1 MICQKCNQGKT
12 LSAKICYDEKIG
24 FNTEGVGKFV
34 EQKEIVCP
42 CCGGQWEFCKNCSP
56 QQKVGN
62 VLLQEGVT
70 AYKAGKRD
78 EARKIF
84 IALVKQEPDNERA
97 WGWLYQVS
105 NNDRERNHCLQQI
118 LSINPENEKVKQML
132 HQIGNRQP
140 KSDKPAPAI
149 WNIIRVSGILLIL
162 WSLISLVGVYDQI
175 NLTASADLGFPCAVS
190 FEMRFKDT
198 PMPFDT
204 RIVYCIQS
212 RHYKIDG
219 PGKYYA
225 QGTTHLNQVMAGELK
240 LRRQEQ
246 TLFVND
252 QPLQIGERYD
262 VVRQNPSNNP
272 WLRFTTHFVI
282 DNSGLYSG
290 SNALNVTGD
299 VKEGWQF
306 SPLGAIILDSGIGLA
321 ILGNWGTKRKKIARG
336 QYVMEPSV
344 PRNIKARDIAV
355 GFFGWMLFN
364 SVCILSF
371 YMSLDLVDNLFVIWL
386 PTIIATLV
394 LYGMKRFSICTGIVL
409 AVVIN
414 SGIWMV
420 ISPVMNVSFFD
431 ALLLCGI
438 PLPFGLLIL
447 FGW

>member
-34 EQKEIVCP
+34 DQKETVCP

-56 QQKVGN
+56 QQKVEK

-70 AYKAGKRD
+70 AYKAGKLD

-84 IALVKQEPDNERA
+84 IALVKQEPGNERA
-97 WGWLYQVS
+97 WKWLYQVS

-118 LSINPENEKVKQML
+118 LSINPENEKAKQML

-162 WSLISLVGVYDQI
+162 WSLSSLVGAYDHII
-175 NLTASADLGFPCAVS
+175 NGNSSAVLGYSCAES
-190 FEMRFKDT
+190 IELRFKDT
-198 PMPFDT
+198 PMPSDT

-212 RHYKIDG
+212 RHYKMDG
-219 PGKYYA
+219 PNNYA
-225 QGTTHLNQVMAGELK
+225 GGTTHLNEVMAGEFK

-262 VVRQNPSNNP
+262 VVRQNPSNNL

-282 DNSGLYSG
+282 VNSGLYPG

-299 VKEGWQF
+299 IGEHWQG
-306 SPLGAIILDSGIGLA
+306 SPFGLIILVSGIVLVILA
-321 ILGNWGTKRKKIARG
+321 NWGTKRTNIA
-336 QYVMEPSV
+336 E
-344 PRNIKARDIAV
+344 
-355 GFFGWMLFN
+355 GFFGWVIF
-364 SVCILSF
+364 S
-371 YMSLDLVDNLFVIWL
+371 NLFYSLLSGYFAPTYPMRWNGTFFITWL
-386 PTIIATLV
+386 PAIIAVLV
-394 LYGMKRFSICTGIVL
+394 LYRMKRFSICKGVVL
-409 AVVIN
+409 AVAVNAGLSMLFLLN
-414 SGIWMV
+414 SGA
-420 ISPVMNVSFFD
+420 PFFD
-431 ALLLCGI
+431 VLLLSGI
-438 PLPFGLLIL
+438 PIPTIFFTLLS